1 MYSVR
6 LRLLR
11 VYAHSVY
18 RTYTTLTAPLRR
30 VDPGGDGS
38 IVLCGC
44 HDLISVRKSGMG
56 DASRYT
62 DEATLK
68 IHVLKDEGAKNH
80 VPTRKESK
88 TRTGVVGPLT
98 TSDDANRCSKLAS
111 SDQAAGKLP
120 GSWHDWARD
129 SDDHVF
135 LSKSSLSISLRS
147 WHVIHAH
154 HYLELL

>member
-18 RTYTTLTAPLRR
+18 RTYTTLTAPPLRR

-38 IVLCGC
+38 IVLCGG

-80 VPTRKESK
+80 APTRKQE
-88 TRTGVVGPLT
+88 REQELWGP
-98 TSDDANRCSKLAS
+98 
-111 SDQAAGKLP
+111 
-120 GSWHDWARD
+120 
-129 SDDHVF
+129 
-135 LSKSSLSISLRS
+135 
-147 WHVIHAH
+147 
-154 HYLELL
+154 